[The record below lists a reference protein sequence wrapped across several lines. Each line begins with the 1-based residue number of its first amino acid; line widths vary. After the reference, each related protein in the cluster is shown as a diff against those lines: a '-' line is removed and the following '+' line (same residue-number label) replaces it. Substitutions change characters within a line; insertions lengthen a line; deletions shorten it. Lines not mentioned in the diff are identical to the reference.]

1 MVADHGA
8 VVLFTLNGT
17 ESFALGRNVT
27 AFLDDDYHDTNSNE
41 TSADDYHLDSLE
53 LNDNQTSLEDVH
65 PHDSLEFNSRLVKR
79 DLEFALLDQS
89 TSNGSLVLLLTD
101 DGLSLE
107 DVAFVEQED
116 QANPTIRV
124 DHLPQD
130 DLHHLRIDSLENV
143 DDFDKRHVPAGD
155 AGLLIVQGA
164 DGSEHAFLTDGHH
177 FDDYSLEVVSNHDE
191 QVSLLSA
198 LDQQPLTG
206 VFTHPLSDDLY
217 LVKEYLDDYYLWEM
231 EDELARAYLSQSVNL
246 NDPIVFHFTDDRRP
260 KKLSAVHF
268 AQFTPVQSVL
278 NDRIHATSPAL

>member
-1 MVADHGA
+1 M
-8 VVLFTLNGT
+8 LLTLNGT

-41 TSADDYHLDSLE
+41 TSTDDYHLDSLE
-53 LNDNQTSLEDVH
+53 LTDNQTSLEDVH

-89 TSNGSLVLLLTD
+89 TSNGTLVLVLTD

-107 DVAFVEQED
+107 DVAEQED
-116 QANPTIRV
+116 QANPTTIRV
-124 DHLPQD
+124 DHLHQD
-130 DLHHLRIDSLENV
+130 DLHHLRIDSLEVV
-143 DDFDKRHVPAGD
+143 DDFDKRHVPAGGD
-155 AGLLIVQGA
+155 GLLIVHGA

-198 LDQQPLTG
+198 LDQQPLVG

-217 LVKEYLDDYYLWEM
+217 LVKEYLGDYYLWEM

-246 NDPIVFHFTDDRRP
+246 NDPIVFHLTDDRRP

>member
-1 MVADHGA
+1 
-8 VVLFTLNGT
+8 
-17 ESFALGRNVT
+17 
-27 AFLDDDYHDTNSNE
+27 
-41 TSADDYHLDSLE
+41 
-53 LNDNQTSLEDVH
+53 
-65 PHDSLEFNSRLVKR
+65 
-79 DLEFALLDQS
+79 
-89 TSNGSLVLLLTD
+89 
-101 DGLSLE
+101 LE
-107 DVAFVEQED
+107 DVAFVDQED
-116 QANPTIRV
+116 QADPTIRV
-124 DHLPQD
+124 DHLHQD
-130 DLHHLRIDSLENV
+130 DLHHLRIDSLEVV

-155 AGLLIVQGA
+155 TGLLIVQGA

-206 VFTHPLSDDLY
+206 VFTHPLSDDFY
-217 LVKEYLDDYYLWEM
+217 LVKEYLGDYYLWEM